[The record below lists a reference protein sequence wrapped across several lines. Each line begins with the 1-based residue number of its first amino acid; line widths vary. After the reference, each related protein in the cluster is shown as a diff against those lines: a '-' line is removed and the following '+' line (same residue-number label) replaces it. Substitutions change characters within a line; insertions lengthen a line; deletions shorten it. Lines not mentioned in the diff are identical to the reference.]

1 MQAVYYGVYN
11 TRLTTSLNDSFTF
24 VLVTRIMTSKLNKHR
39 TVLNS
44 NNNNKND
51 NKIYTASL
59 NRNFRGAGGR
69 SYHCSVKDQKE

>member
-1 MQAVYYGVYN
+1 MQAVYCGVYN
-11 TRLTTSLNDSFTF
+11 TRLIMSLNDSFTF

-44 NNNNKND
+44 NNNNNG